1 MSFQEFEP
9 IFNTLNE
16 EFEDLQVKIKTL
28 MNKYSNLEKQL
39 KHNSNAKFKC
49 RKCNEYFE
57 NVEKFQDHK
66 ENSET
71 CDANPY
77 PFQCEKCELAYT
89 SEKQLSSHQEKHGRF
104 PCEKCEK
111 IFSFEVLLEKHMT
124 AVHGKMHIY
133 CHYYNNNKQC
143 PFSEECIFAHK
154 IAKECIYGNQC
165 ERMYCMFKHDEH
177 FQNNEEES
185 DDENEI
191 DENECEEIYDLDTV
205 RLSDIEP
212 VLAKVEIAMKK
223 ANDLLKGAK
232 LNCENCD
239 FVAKNQNGLNMHKK
253 AKHTDK
259 SS

>member
-1 MSFQEFEP
+1 
-9 IFNTLNE
+9 
-16 EFEDLQVKIKTL
+16 
-28 MNKYSNLEKQL
+28 
-39 KHNSNAKFKC
+39 
-49 RKCNEYFE
+49 
-57 NVEKFQDHK
+57 
-66 ENSET
+66 
-71 CDANPY
+71 
-77 PFQCEKCELAYT
+77 
-89 SEKQLSSHQEKHGRF
+89 
-104 PCEKCEK
+104 
-111 IFSFEVLLEKHMT
+111 MT

-185 DDENEI
+185 DGENEI
-191 DENECEEIYDLDTV
+191 DENECDEIYDLDTV

>member
-1 MSFQEFEP
+1 MSFQDFEP
-9 IFNTLNE
+9 IFHTLNE
-16 EFEDLQVKIKTL
+16 EFESLKVQINTL
-28 MNKYSNLEKQL
+28 MKKYSNLEKQL
-39 KHNSNAKFKC
+39 KNNCKAKFKC

-191 DENECEEIYDLDTV
+191 DENECDEIYDLDTV